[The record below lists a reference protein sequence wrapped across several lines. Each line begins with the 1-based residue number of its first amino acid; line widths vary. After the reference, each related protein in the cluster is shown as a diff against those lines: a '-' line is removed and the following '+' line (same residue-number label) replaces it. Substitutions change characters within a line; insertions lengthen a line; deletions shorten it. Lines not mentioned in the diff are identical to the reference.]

1 MEVGVNEFLDGLVA
15 AADVGTQG
23 GVVVRAQLSNDTVDH
38 SWAEHVVL
46 LIHCTLLLE
55 AVGTCYA
62 AVGELS
68 EAIEAVL
75 VLLVVDVNVNIS
87 LLGNLKSILHL
98 KAVAAC
104 YAQASE

>member
-23 GVVVRAQLSNDTVDH
+23 GVVVRAQLSDDTVDH

-46 LIHCTLLLE
+46 LIDCTLLLE
-55 AVGTCYA
+55 AVGACNA

-68 EAIEAVL
+68 EAVEAVL
-75 VLLVVDVNVNIS
+75 ILLVVDVNVNIG